1 MLEMNNVFS
10 IVLSSLIT
18 FCYYLLFKPV
28 FDSSQNLYSNV
39 KLFNLIIQTP
49 DLFFKIKLCF
59 LILSFFTSFFLIRKL
74 FNLINLNK
82 KEHISKDGFSL
93 LIGYSMS
100 GDEIYI
106 SEKNLYQNMLITGSI
121 GCGKTSSAMYPF
133 TRQLLK
139 LESKPG
145 FLILDVKGNYYK
157 QVLCFATECSREQD
171 IIIIEL
177 GGKYKYNPLD
187 KPNLSPSIIA
197 NRLKAILLLFSPNN
211 SESYWLD
218 IAEQVI
224 ESSIIIIRAYNE
236 GFVNFIE
243 LHKLIT
249 DENYFKEKLNSLRIA
264 FVSNHFSQ
272 ADIYN
277 ISNAINYLKTNYYSL
292 DSRTFNILRSDIS
305 RITNPFVSDFDVM
318 KTFCPSRNEE
328 NFFGFEEVI
337 SEGKIVVLNMNI
349 AKYRNLSKIIAAYL
363 KLDFQTDVLKQLSNS
378 KGALRTMCFISDE
391 YQEYVTSNDADF
403 YAQSREA
410 KCINIVATQSYT
422 SLLNTLN
429 NQNTVKVIVQNLVNK
444 LWFRSD
450 DIFTIEDIQ
459 KQIGKEEKTKTSTT
473 YSENS
478 KHSDYNF
485 FTKNFTSIDSNLS
498 ESVNSY
504 SQFEYIFDYN
514 YFTQNLETFTCVGF
528 LLNDSKI
535 IKPQKISMIPYF
547 KQKGAL

>member
-1 MLEMNNVFS
+1 
-10 IVLSSLIT
+10 
-18 FCYYLLFKPV
+18 
-28 FDSSQNLYSNV
+28 
-39 KLFNLIIQTP
+39 
-49 DLFFKIKLCF
+49 
-59 LILSFFTSFFLIRKL
+59 
-74 FNLINLNK
+74 
-82 KEHISKDGFSL
+82 
-93 LIGYSMS
+93 MS
-100 GDEIYI
+100 GKAIYI
-106 SEKNLYQNMLITGSI
+106 SEKSLYQNMLITGSI

-133 TRQLLK
+133 TRQLLT
-139 LESKPG
+139 LNSKPG

-157 QVLCFATECSREQD
+157 QVLEFAEECSRSQE

-177 GGKYKYNPLD
+177 GGNYKYNPLD

-197 NRLKAILLLFSPNN
+197 NRLKSILLLFSPNN

-224 ESSIIIIRAYNE
+224 ESSIIIIRAYNN

-243 LHKLIT
+243 LHKLIS
-249 DENYFKEKLNSLRIA
+249 DESYFKEKLNNIRAA
-264 FVSNHFSQ
+264 FVANIFSQ

-277 ISNAINYLKTNYYSL
+277 ISNAIHYLKTNYYSL

-305 RITNPFVSDFDVM
+305 RITNPFVSDFEVLR
-318 KTFCPSRNEE
+318 TFCPSRDEE
-328 NFFGFEEVI
+328 NFYGFDEVI
-337 SEGKIVVLNMNI
+337 SKGKIVVLNMNI
-349 AKYRNLSKIIAAYL
+349 AKFRNLSKIIAAYL
-363 KLDFQTDVLKQLSNS
+363 KLDFQTDVLKQLSTLE
-378 KGALRTMCFISDE
+378 GVLRPMCFISDE

-485 FTKNFTSIDSNLS
+485 LTKNFTAIDSNLS

-504 SQFEYIFDYN
+504 SQFEYIYDYN

-535 IKPQKISMIPYF
+535 MKPQKISMIPYF
-547 KQKGAL
+547 K

>member
-1 MLEMNNVFS
+1 
-10 IVLSSLIT
+10 
-18 FCYYLLFKPV
+18 
-28 FDSSQNLYSNV
+28 
-39 KLFNLIIQTP
+39 
-49 DLFFKIKLCF
+49 
-59 LILSFFTSFFLIRKL
+59 
-74 FNLINLNK
+74 
-82 KEHISKDGFSL
+82 
-93 LIGYSMS
+93 MS
-100 GDEIYI
+100 GKAIYI
-106 SEKNLYQNMLITGSI
+106 SEKSLYQNMLINGSI

-133 TRQLLK
+133 TRQLLT
-139 LESKPG
+139 LNSKPG

-157 QVLCFATECSREQD
+157 QVLEFAEECSRSQE

-177 GGKYKYNPLD
+177 GGNYKYNPLD

-197 NRLKAILLLFSPNN
+197 NRLKSILLLFSPNN

-224 ESSIIIIRAYNE
+224 ESSIIIIRAYNN

-243 LHKLIT
+243 LHKLIS
-249 DENYFKEKLNSLRIA
+249 DESYFKEKLNNIRAA
-264 FVSNHFSQ
+264 FVSNIFSQ

-277 ISNAINYLKTNYYSL
+277 ISNAIHYLKTNYYSL

-305 RITNPFVSDFDVM
+305 RITNPFVSDFEVLR
-318 KTFCPSRNEE
+318 TFCPSRDEE
-328 NFFGFEEVI
+328 NFYGFDEVI
-337 SEGKIVVLNMNI
+337 SKGKIVVLNMNI
-349 AKYRNLSKIIAAYL
+349 AKFRNLSKIIAAYL
-363 KLDFQTDVLKQLSNS
+363 KLDFQTDVLKQLSTPE
-378 KGALRTMCFISDE
+378 GVLRPMCFISDE

-485 FTKNFTSIDSNLS
+485 LTKNFTAIDSNLS

-504 SQFEYIFDYN
+504 SQFEYIYDYN
-514 YFTQNLETFTCVGF
+514 FFTQNLETFTCVGF

-535 IKPQKISMIPYF
+535 MKPQKISMIPYF
-547 KQKGAL
+547 KQKGDL